1 MKRSSI
7 VTLLALGAGGI
18 VLYSLAG
25 EKQPDIPEG
34 GKAYA
39 SIAECETGG
48 DLSRE
53 QCAKSWDDALTAH
66 EKTAPKYTSLADCEA
81 AHGVGQCATPRH
93 GEAGS
98 YIPLMA
104 AVMMSSLW
112 LRQGYQPA
120 PMLRRPGDPQNPYAV
135 TGGRYA
141 GAPAGTGGWWGS
153 GASSSSSRGS
163 GYSGSTGGG
172 WWGSSQSGSSSS
184 SSLGSSVSTT
194 ARGGFGS
201 TGGHFS
207 AGS

>member
-7 VTLLALGAGGI
+7 VTLLAVGAGGI

-25 EKQPDIPEG
+25 EKRGGVPDG

-39 SIAECETGG
+39 SITECETGG
-48 DLSRE
+48 DLTKE

-66 EKTAPKYTSLADCEA
+66 EKTAPKYTSLAECEQ
-81 AHGVGQCATPRH
+81 AHGVGQCAAPRH
-93 GEAGS
+93 GDGNS

-120 PMLRRPGDPQNPYAV
+120 PLLRRRGDGQGQFAF
-135 TGGRYA
+135 TGGRYT
-141 GAPAGTGGWWGS
+141 GAPGGGGFGGTSARS
-153 GASSSSSRGS
+153 GA
-163 GYSGSTGGG
+163 
-172 WWGSSQSGSSSS
+172 
-184 SSLGSSVSTT
+184 SVSTT
-194 ARGGFGS
+194 SRGGFGS
-201 TGGHFS
+201 TGGGFS